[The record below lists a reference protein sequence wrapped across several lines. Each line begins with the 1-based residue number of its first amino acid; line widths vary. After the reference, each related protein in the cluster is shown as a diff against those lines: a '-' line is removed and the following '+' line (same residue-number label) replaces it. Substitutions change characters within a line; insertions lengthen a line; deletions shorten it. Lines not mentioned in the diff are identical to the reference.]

1 MSLPKTW
8 SLIVLLPL
16 LPVVL
21 LYILFERQNYF
32 ELHDTA
38 KGLVATGPIAAYV
51 VIVWI
56 AYRIYFKISPSFVG
70 FDERLDQLCD
80 KWTFVSTSRGGH
92 VRQGDCTITKDRQQ
106 LVINGNFKEG
116 ETILGIWEGE
126 LTGLRG
132 NNFLMVYSLQETGKP
147 NFYGLVQVPFGDPA
161 AQQMSGIWSVV
172 GELNIEGNITYTR
185 KAR

>member
-1 MSLPKTW
+1 MSLPKIW
-8 SLIVLLPL
+8 SLILLLPL
-16 LPVVL
+16 VPVVL
-21 LYILFERQNYF
+21 LYMLFEKQNYF
-32 ELHDTA
+32 ELQNTA

-56 AYRIYFKISPSFVG
+56 AYRIYFKISPSFIG
-70 FDERLDQLCD
+70 FDARLDQLCD
-80 KWTFVSTSRGGH
+80 NWTFVSTSNGGH
-92 VRQGDCTITKDRQQ
+92 TRQGDCNITKERQQ

-116 ETILGIWEGE
+116 DRIVGIWEGE

-132 NNFLMVYSLQETGKP
+132 NNFLMVYSLQETGKS
-147 NFYGLVQVPFGDPA
+147 NLYGLVQVPFGDAA

-172 GELNIEGNITYTR
+172 GRSDLEGTITYTR